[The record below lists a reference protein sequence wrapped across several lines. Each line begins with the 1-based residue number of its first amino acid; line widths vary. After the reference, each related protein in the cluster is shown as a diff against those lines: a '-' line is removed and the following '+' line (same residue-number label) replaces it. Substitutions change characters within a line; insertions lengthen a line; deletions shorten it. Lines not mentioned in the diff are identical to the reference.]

1 MIKTHVQIP
10 DELYHSAKKVAER
23 KEWSFAEVVRRG
35 LEYMTTVNHVSDD
48 SVEWALPLVKGML
61 PVSEKSLHAIMNE
74 ERDAISN
81 I

>member
-1 MIKTHVQIP
+1 MIKAHVQIP
-10 DELYHSAKKVAER
+10 DELYHSAKKVAET

-35 LEYMTTVNHVSDD
+35 LEYMTTVNRASDD
-48 SVEWALPLVKGML
+48 SVDWALPLVKGMI
-61 PVSEKSLHAIMNE
+61 PVSEKSLNLVINE

>member
-1 MIKTHVQIP
+1 MIKAHVQIP
-10 DELYHSAKKVAER
+10 DELYHSAKKVAET

-35 LEYMTTVNHVSDD
+35 LEYMTTVNRVSDD
-48 SVEWALPLVKGML
+48 SVEWTLPLVKGML
-61 PVSEKSLHAIMNE
+61 PVSEKSLHVIMNE